1 MDVGKLSGGAAPQ
14 MTAGSPPS
22 LLKEAGFSASDRL
35 QPATAP
41 AEAEAEAEAE
51 EQESTADL
59 VKKLQSQMQHI
70 QRDLSFSVDDSTGD
84 VVVRVIDGESGK
96 IVRQIPSEEILRL
109 TERLDEMRSLLFEA
123 KA

>member
-1 MDVGKLSGGAAPQ
+1 MDVGKVSGGAAPQ
-14 MTAGSPPS
+14 MTAGSPPG
-22 LLKEAGFSASDRL
+22 LLKEAGFSASDKL
-35 QPATAP
+35 QPTAAP
-41 AEAEAEAEAE
+41 AKAG

-59 VKKLQSQMQHI
+59 VERLRSQMQNI

-84 VVVRVIDGESGK
+84 VVVRVIDGDSGK

>member
-1 MDVGKLSGGAAPQ
+1 
-14 MTAGSPPS
+14 
-22 LLKEAGFSASDRL
+22 
-35 QPATAP
+35 
-41 AEAEAEAEAE
+41 
-51 EQESTADL
+51 
-59 VKKLQSQMQHI
+59 MQNI

-84 VVVRVIDGESGK
+84 VVVRVIDGDSGK

>member
-1 MDVGKLSGGAAPQ
+1 MDVGKVAGGTAPQSQ
-14 MTAGSPPS
+14 MTAGSPPG
-22 LLKEAGFSASDRL
+22 LLTEAGFSASDR
-35 QPATAP
+35 PHPSTAP
-41 AEAEAEAEAE
+41 AKAK

-59 VKKLQSQMQHI
+59 VEKLRSQMQNI

-84 VVVRVIDGESGK
+84 VVVRVVDGETGN

>member
-14 MTAGSPPS
+14 TQMTAGSPPG

-41 AEAEAEAEAE
+41 AKAE

-59 VKKLQSQMQHI
+59 VEKLRSQMQHI

-84 VVVRVIDGESGK
+84 VVVRVIDGDSGK

>member
-14 MTAGSPPS
+14 TQMTAGSPPS
-22 LLKEAGFSASDRL
+22 LRKEAGFSASDTI
-35 QPATAP
+35 QPVTASVKV
-41 AEAEAEAEAE
+41 EK
-51 EQESTADL
+51 QESTADL
-59 VKKLQSQMQHI
+59 VEKLRSQMQNI

-96 IVRQIPSEEILRL
+96 IVRQIPSEEIIRL

>member
-1 MDVGKLSGGAAPQ
+1 MDVGKIPGGTAPQSQ
-14 MTAGSPPS
+14 MTAGSPPG
-22 LLKEAGFSASDRL
+22 LLKEAGFSASDKL
-35 QPATAP
+35 QPSTAP
-41 AEAEAEAEAE
+41 AKAQ

-59 VKKLQSQMQHI
+59 VEKLRSQMQNI

-96 IVRQIPSEEILRL
+96 IVRQIPSEEIIRL

>member
-1 MDVGKLSGGAAPQ
+1 MA
-14 MTAGSPPS
+14 AGSPPS

-35 QPATAP
+35 QPAAAP
-41 AEAEAEAEAE
+41 AKAE
-51 EQESTADL
+51 EQKSTADL
-59 VKKLQSQMQHI
+59 VEKLRSQMQNI

-84 VVVRVIDGESGK
+84 VVVRVIDGDSGK

>member
-1 MDVGKLSGGAAPQ
+1 MDVGKISGGAVPQ
-14 MTAGSPPS
+14 TQNAIGSPPS
-22 LLKEAGFSASDRL
+22 LHKEAGFSAFDKL
-35 QPATAP
+35 DPMATPAKS
-41 AEAEAEAEAE
+41 E

-59 VKKLQSQMQHI
+59 VERLRSQMQNI

>member
-1 MDVGKLSGGAAPQ
+1 MDVGKLSGGTTPQTQ

-22 LLKEAGFSASDRL
+22 LRKEAGFSASDKL
-35 QPATAP
+35 HLATSP
-41 AEAEAEAEAE
+41 PEAEG
-51 EQESTADL
+51 QESTADL
-59 VKKLQSQMQHI
+59 VEKLQSQMQDI